1 MSTDI
6 FLSNDEVVSFFT
18 GQMSL
23 ISASVESFQIFQQKE
38 IVIIDLSF
46 RLLYAKG
53 HRNFRIRF
61 KEVTQYCFYY
71 HSDYIFYNVASVKF
85 FKDEGSF
92 YISLDPDD
100 SASAKSELDNDFI
113 ISKDVEAFSII

>member
-6 FLSNDEVVSFFT
+6 SLSNDEVVSFFT

-23 ISASVESFQIFQQKE
+23 ISASLECFQIFQQNE

-61 KEVTQYCFYY
+61 KEVTEYCFYY
-71 HSDYIFYNVASVKF
+71 HNDHIFYNVASVKF
-85 FKDEGSF
+85 FKDGSSF
-92 YISLDPDD
+92 YISLDPDE
-100 SASAKSELDNDFI
+100 STSEKSELDNDFI
-113 ISKDVEAFSII
+113 ISKGVEAFSVV